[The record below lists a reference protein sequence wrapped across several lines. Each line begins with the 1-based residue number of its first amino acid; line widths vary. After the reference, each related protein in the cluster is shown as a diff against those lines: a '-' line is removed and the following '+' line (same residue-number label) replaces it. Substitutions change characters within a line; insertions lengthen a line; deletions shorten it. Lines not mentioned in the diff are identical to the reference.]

1 MKFLTDPMQDYYIK
15 KYPIESLFTF
25 PIKPYIQVC
34 QFERG
39 EFIYKEGSYPQY
51 LYYLVEG
58 KAKLYVTHENGKV
71 SLINFLQS
79 PTFMGEIE
87 LLNSERYSKAIQT
100 VTKTIC
106 LAIPIHTCKEKLLT
120 DVTFLRYLCS
130 FLSEKATRIS
140 AKYTQNQAYP
150 LDNRLAAFILL
161 SADGNF
167 YKEKHT
173 EVCEYLG
180 VSYRHLLHVLAQL
193 CKTNIIEK
201 QSKGYI
207 IRDKERLKKLTKL
220 KMPN

>member
-1 MKFLTDPMQDYYIK
+1 MKFITEPMHSYYIG
-15 KYPIESLFTF
+15 KYSIQSLFSF
-25 PIKPYIQVC
+25 PITPFIQVC

-51 LYYLVEG
+51 IYYLVEG

-71 SLINFLQS
+71 SLINFLQ
-79 PTFMGEIE
+79 PLTFMGEVE

-100 VTKTIC
+100 VTQTVC
-106 LAIPIHTCKEKLLT
+106 LAIPISTCKDKILT

-130 FLSEKATRIS
+130 FLSEKATQIS

-150 LDNRLAAFILL
+150 LENRLAAFILL
-161 SADGNF
+161 SADGDF
-167 YKEKHT
+167 YNEKHT

-193 CKTNIIEK
+193 CKTKIIEK
-201 QSKGYI
+201 QSRGYV
-207 IRDKERLKKLTKL
+207 IRDKECLEKLTKS
-220 KMPN
+220 N

>member
-1 MKFLTDPMQDYYIK
+1 MKFITEPMHSYYIG
-15 KYPIESLFTF
+15 KYSIQSLFSF
-25 PIKPYIQVC
+25 PITPFIQVC

-51 LYYLVEG
+51 IYYLVEG

-71 SLINFLQS
+71 SLINFLQ
-79 PTFMGEIE
+79 PLTFMGEVE

-100 VTKTIC
+100 VTQTVC
-106 LAIPIHTCKEKLLT
+106 LAIPISTCKDKILT

-130 FLSEKATRIS
+130 FLSEKATQIS

-150 LDNRLAAFILL
+150 LENRLAAFILL
-161 SADGNF
+161 SADGDF
-167 YKEKHT
+167 YNEKHT

-193 CKTNIIEK
+193 CKTKIIEK
-201 QSKGYI
+201 QSRGYV
-207 IRDKERLKKLTKL
+207 IRDKECLEKLTKSY
-220 KMPN
+220 

>member
-1 MKFLTDPMQDYYIK
+1 MHSYYIE
-15 KYPIESLFTF
+15 KYSIQSLFSF
-25 PIKPYIQVC
+25 PITPFIQVC

-51 LYYLVEG
+51 IYYLVEG

-71 SLINFLQS
+71 SLINFLQA
-79 PTFMGEIE
+79 PTFMGEVE
-87 LLNSERYSKAIQT
+87 LLNSQRYSKAIQT

-106 LAIPIHTCKEKLLT
+106 LAIPINACKNKLLT
-120 DVTFLRYLCS
+120 DVTFLRHLCS
-130 FLSEKATRIS
+130 FLSEKATRTS
-140 AKYTQNQAYP
+140 AKHTQNQAYP
-150 LDNRLAAFILL
+150 LENRLAAFIML

-193 CKTNIIEK
+193 CKTDIIEK
-201 QSKGYI
+201 QSPGYI
-207 IRDKERLKKLTKL
+207 IRDRERLEKLAKL
-220 KMPN
+220 N

>member
-1 MKFLTDPMQDYYIK
+1 MKFITEPMHSYYIG
-15 KYPIESLFTF
+15 KYSIQSLFSF
-25 PIKPYIQVC
+25 PITPFIQVY

-51 LYYLVEG
+51 IYYLVEG

-71 SLINFLQS
+71 SLINFLQ
-79 PTFMGEIE
+79 PLTFMGEVE

-100 VTKTIC
+100 VTQTIC
-106 LAIPIHTCKEKLLT
+106 LAIPISTCKDKILT

-130 FLSEKATRIS
+130 FLSEKATQIS

-150 LDNRLAAFILL
+150 LQNRLAAFILL
-161 SADGNF
+161 SADGDF
-167 YKEKHT
+167 YNEKHT

-193 CKTNIIEK
+193 CKTKIIEK
-201 QSKGYI
+201 QSRGYV
-207 IRDKERLKKLTKL
+207 IRDKESLEKLTKS
-220 KMPN
+220 N